1 MSKKETRR
9 AARDAFPKA
18 KTPPP
23 TKGAYGSRSR
33 TSSGSRSR
41 TATTARSGVKPPSW
55 KRAVTLGVVM
65 GVIYFLLIQYGW
77 KSGAGTLGNVIVAV
91 IGFVIFA
98 GVVYGVDRFKYQ
110 RYLRKQKPSSK

>member
-33 TSSGSRSR
+33 PSGGNRSR
-41 TATTARSGVKPPSW
+41 TATAARTGVRPPSIRKAVISGV
-55 KRAVTLGVVM
+55 AM
-65 GVIYFLLIQYGW
+65 AVIYFLLIQYGW
-77 KSGAGTLGNVIVAV
+77 KSGAGTLGNFIVAV

-98 GVVYGVDRFKYQ
+98 GVVYGIDRFKYQ
-110 RYLRKQKPSSK
+110 RYLRKRK